1 MGRCVAC
8 RNQTQNFCHVHQE
21 FVCVDCLVDAPG
33 HARCHVGAYRDW
45 VNDSSYPWPPKCVIC
60 SEELVSDDGVSR
72 LFCLAIVEDSC
83 LANKPPE
90 DGQCPHCETSM
101 IPSSTDKNS
110 IASHLRSKL
119 KDLPWVKKI
128 APNIGQPPPERGEPI
143 GTTTNAKGDVTI
155 DFGISGI
162 QERAH
167 GDKVSAQRRGDVP
180 EIDVDDKQQKAQ
192 QEKARRLLMSSMRF
206 FRTHRRQI
214 FLISILLLLVTI
226 SVLIVKTTIQTSTA
240 AQAQRREDILRFR
253 DEASGRRNP
262 RF

>member
-1 MGRCVAC
+1 MGRCVGC
-8 RNQTQNFCHVHQE
+8 RSQTQNFCHVHQE
-21 FVCVDCLVDAPG
+21 FACVNCLVDAPG

-72 LFCLAIVEDSC
+72 LLCLAIVEDSC
-83 LANKPPE
+83 LASKAPE

-119 KDLPWVKKI
+119 KGLPWVKKI
-128 APNIGQPPPERGEPI
+128 APNIGQPAPERGEPM
-143 GTTTNAKGDVTI
+143 GTVTNAKGDVTI
-155 DFGISGI
+155 DFGAPGI

-167 GDKVSAQRRGDVP
+167 GDKVSAQKRGDVP

-206 FRTHRRQI
+206 FRIRRRQI
-214 FLISILLLLVTI
+214 YLISIILVLVTI
-226 SVLIVKTTIQTSTA
+226 SVLIVKTTVQASA
-240 AQAQRREDILRFR
+240 DAQARRREEIHRFINQASEKR
-253 DEASGRRNP
+253 DSRI
-262 RF
+262 